1 VSDISYLDLIDRHTP
16 GPRDDVSPLFANG
29 EAFAAAV
36 SDLATRCESLRFDVI
51 AAIDALGFALG
62 AALAFR
68 AGCGLILVRK
78 AEKLPV
84 RALRETF
91 TDYTGEAK
99 ALELR
104 VDLLRVGARV
114 LVVDEW
120 IETGAQV
127 LAAIKLIERAQGAV
141 VGVAC
146 IHADDKEGPRILAS
160 RYPLISLSGLS
171 S

>member
-1 VSDISYLDLIDRHTP
+1 
-16 GPRDDVSPLFANG
+16 
-29 EAFAAAV
+29 
-36 SDLATRCESLRFDVI
+36 
-51 AAIDALGFALG
+51 
-62 AALAFR
+62 
-68 AGCGLILVRK
+68 
-78 AEKLPV
+78 
-84 RALRETF
+84 
-91 TDYTGEAK
+91 
-99 ALELR
+99 
-104 VDLLRVGARV
+104 VDLLRVGTRV
-114 LVVDEW
+114 LIVDEW